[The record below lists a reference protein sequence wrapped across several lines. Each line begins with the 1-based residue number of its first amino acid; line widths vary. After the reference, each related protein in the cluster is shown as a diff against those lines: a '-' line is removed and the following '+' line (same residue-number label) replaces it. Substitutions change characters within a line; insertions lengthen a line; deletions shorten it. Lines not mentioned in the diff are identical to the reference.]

1 MLLLNI
7 IESSIVWGGG
17 GGGGSRMGLLN
28 RNFTRDWQHLRE
40 SGSGYDLS
48 RATGGESAIRCWRLK
63 CCPID
68 LRQTWF
74 RSSTIIQQIELYVA
88 LCGTTFPEN
97 FTTAVCCQRALPNL
111 RLKSFLYSAQPASF
125 ACLRVAPVCNM
136 ITKNLYSVVRHCGAT
151 NKTRTNIF
159 VILAAPIKMS
169 HWRQP
174 TACTGHAFYHV
185 TINGHA

>member
-1 MLLLNI
+1 
-7 IESSIVWGGG
+7 
-17 GGGGSRMGLLN
+17 MGLLN

-88 LCGTTFPEN
+88 LCGTTFPEKLHN
-97 FTTAVCCQRALPNL
+97 CRPLSTGLTELTSKILHLFNPTG
-111 RLKSFLYSAQPASF
+111 FI
-125 ACLRVAPVCNM
+125 ACLRFALVCNT
-136 ITKNLYSVVRHCGAT
+136 ISKNLYSIVYAIAKQAIKLTRKSLWFQLRRLRHLIGGSPWSVQDT
-151 NKTRTNIF
+151 HFIT
-159 VILAAPIKMS
+159 
-169 HWRQP
+169 
-174 TACTGHAFYHV
+174 
-185 TINGHA
+185 

>member
-1 MLLLNI
+1 
-7 IESSIVWGGG
+7 
-17 GGGGSRMGLLN
+17 MGLLN

-88 LCGTTFPEN
+88 LCGTTFPKN
-97 FTTAVCCQRALPNL
+97 FTTAVCCQQALPNL
-111 RLKSFLYSAQPASF
+111 RLKSFLYSAQPGF
-125 ACLRVAPVCNM
+125 IACLRFEPRRVCNACYKEFLFGC
-136 ITKNLYSVVRHCGAT
+136 TPT
-151 NKTRTNIF
+151 DKTRTGIF
-159 VILAAPIKMS
+159 VILAAPIKTS
-169 HWRQP
+169 HWRQLTTCVQDTHKRHDWFSCVSLYLP
-174 TACTGHAFYHV
+174 TTRRRF
-185 TINGHA
+185 N

>member
-1 MLLLNI
+1 
-7 IESSIVWGGG
+7 
-17 GGGGSRMGLLN
+17 MGLLN

-88 LCGTTFPEN
+88 LCGTTFPKN
-97 FTTAVCCQRALPNL
+97 FTTAVCCQQALPNL
-111 RLKSFLYSAQPASF
+111 RRKSFLYSAQSGLH
-125 ACLRVAPVCNM
+125 CLSSIRVAAVCNAYYKEFLFGY
-136 ITKNLYSVVRHCGAT
+136 TPT
-151 NKTRTNIF
+151 NKTRTEIF
-159 VILAAPIKMS
+159 VILAVPIKTS
-169 HWRQP
+169 LWRQLTTCVQDTHKRHDWFSCVSLYLP
-174 TACTGHAFYHV
+174 TIPTSF
-185 TINGHA
+185 